1 MTFNIRLCNGAYL
14 MNCKIIELIM
24 RVRKGGKAED
34 NYDLVQVECDNWK
47 DIRLV
52 YFNGVIAVPE
62 EFEDGEIQVWNIE
75 NLSNNYND
83 ISVDIQNVKKI
94 LKEQLENTATFEVQ
108 KAISM
113 LQESF
118 DIEANRLIGG
128 Q

>member
-1 MTFNIRLCNGAYL
+1 MTFNVRLCYGAYL

-83 ISVDIQNVKKI
+83 ISIDIQNVKNT
-94 LKEQLENTATFEVQ
+94 LKEQLENAATFEVQ
-108 KAISM
+108 KAVAM
-113 LQESF
+113 LQECF
-118 DIEANRLIGG
+118 DVQANKLIEG